1 MNHSLLHAVLAC
13 VLYDPPYR
21 DRFHTLPCV
30 KKICNEILAP
40 DGMVLGKN
48 TLKNAFKITGGG
60 FYTEY
65 FMDGLISDIGCP
77 EGTIMAV
84 RRVRRTNAE
93 EGFFTCVGC
102 FNKSSVPSEEDTRR
116 LDVGGDIVP
125 RISTRGGLVNEIPHQ
140 IHGNFLTGYAKNAKK
155 NYFVAKSAYSPTP
168 VKRPRPVPSRPGT
181 ASSQSSTKR
190 GRQTPEQPTSP
201 PGQSDNEK
209 RRLLREKLDRQ
220 IPQQKALEQKIAEKV
235 KGLKSLHSHIKNAN
249 NLHASI
255 EESVA
260 ELAVLGEEYFVD
272 ADDIPNNTMMNYCFG
287 REKLVVLDVF
297 WDHGVLF
304 TSELLDGIV
313 EEVQLDL

>member
-1 MNHSLLHAVLAC
+1 MDANLLLTPSHSLSSRSHLSPITRILHNDSLAIRHSRPHWRRLNFNAEALQFNQSIAMALPMSHSLLHAVLAC

-21 DRFHTLPCV
+21 DRFHTLPCI

-60 FYTEY
+60 FYTQY

-102 FNKSSVPSEEDTRR
+102 FNKSSVPSEEDARR

-125 RISTRGGLVNEIPHQ
+125 RISTRGGLVNEIPHR
-140 IHGNFLTGYAKNAKK
+140 IHGNFLMGYAKNVKK

-168 VKRPRPVPSRPGT
+168 VKRPRPVSSRPQARHLLNHLQNAAAKRRNNQHLHPANQT
-181 ASSQSSTKR
+181 TKR
-190 GRQTPEQPTSP
+190 G
-201 PGQSDNEK
+201 
-209 RRLLREKLDRQ
+209 
-220 IPQQKALEQKIAEKV
+220 V
-235 KGLKSLHSHIKNAN
+235 
-249 NLHASI
+249 
-255 EESVA
+255 
-260 ELAVLGEEYFVD
+260 
-272 ADDIPNNTMMNYCFG
+272 C
-287 REKLVVLDVF
+287 
-297 WDHGVLF
+297 
-304 TSELLDGIV
+304 
-313 EEVQLDL
+313 